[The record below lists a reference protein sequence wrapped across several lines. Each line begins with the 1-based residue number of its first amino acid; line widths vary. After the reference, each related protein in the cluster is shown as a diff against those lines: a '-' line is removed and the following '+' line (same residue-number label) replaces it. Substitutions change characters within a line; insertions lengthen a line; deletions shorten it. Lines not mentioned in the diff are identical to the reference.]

1 MSKVIF
7 LLAMLSLAGCEA
19 LRSENSCS
27 SNSAK
32 TTVKSGVAVYSWYVE
47 NPVGATFEIWMKGIE
62 LLLSGGGQEQAEAW
76 LYSRLKDRMERTK
89 ILDISK
95 PTKIDVQTYRCS
107 AIAELDG
114 RKYGVVYTVEKFHS
128 GREDYYRVELQEVAE
143 VE

>member
-1 MSKVIF
+1 MRRVIF

-19 LRSENSCS
+19 LRLENPCS

-32 TTVKSGVAVYSWYVE
+32 TAVKSGVAFHSWYVE
-47 NPVGATFEIWMKGIE
+47 NPLNATVEISTKGIQ
-62 LLLSGGGQEQAEAW
+62 LLFSGDVQKQAEAW

-89 ILDISK
+89 VLDISK
-95 PTKIDVQTYRCS
+95 PKKIDAQTYRCS

-143 VE
+143 VK